1 MTGPPNEEEEMTTT
15 TAGRSLHLSGTKGFS
30 LLHLFKAGGFV
41 AGVILIAFGAV
52 AIYMGYDGRSTVR
65 DSLAAEKIVGGDD
78 MSPALITKAVEE
90 AGIADVP
97 GLVIPSKDIVG
108 KPIETGADARVF
120 AQYMR
125 IHALEATGGLTYAQ
139 MGRFQSTDDPGNPEG
154 TNDPN
159 AAAKDENGQPV
170 SNAQRNTWVTETALA
185 TALNVSYMAE
195 QTALFGIVVGIA
207 LLLTGIGLIILAYV
221 IFIRPGSPVPA

>member
-1 MTGPPNEEEEMTTT
+1 MSTT
-15 TAGRSLHLSGTKGFS
+15 TAGRPLHLSGTKGLS
-30 LLHLFKAGGFV
+30 LLNLFKAGGFV

-90 AGIADVP
+90 AGIADAP

-125 IHALEATGGLTYAQ
+125 IHALESSAGLTYAE
-139 MGRFQSTDDPGNPEG
+139 MGRFATPDGNPAGTSDPAKATTDDS
-154 TNDPN
+154 
-159 AAAKDENGQPV
+159 GQPV
-170 SNAQRNTWVTETALA
+170 SNSARNTWVTETALT
-185 TALNVSYMAE
+185 TALNMSFMAE
-195 QTALFGIVVGIA
+195 QLALFGTVVGIA
-207 LLLTGIGLIILAYV
+207 LLVSGIGFIVLAYAGLH
-221 IFIRPGSPVPA
+221 RRTK

>member
-125 IHALEATGGLTYAQ
+125 IHALESSAGLTYAE
-139 MGRFQSTDDPGNPEG
+139 MGRFATPDGNPAG
-154 TNDPN
+154 TSDDTK
-159 AAAKDENGQPV
+159 AAKDESGAPLPNT
-170 SNAQRNTWVTETALA
+170 ARNTWVTETALT
-185 TALNVSYMAE
+185 TALNMSFMAE
-195 QTALFGIVVGIA
+195 QLALFGAVVGIA
-207 LLLTGIGLIILAYV
+207 LLLSGIGFIVLAYAGLH
-221 IFIRPGSPVPA
+221 RRTQ